1 VAARGRGGGRDERGG
16 LLDLGGGAESG
27 MGRDEIG
34 RLEGG
39 ATELSIMHLP
49 AHD

>member
-1 VAARGRGGGRDERGG
+1 MGLGGRRDERGG

-27 MGRDEIG
+27 LGRDEIG

-39 ATELSIMHLP
+39 AIEPSMYTSPTLG
-49 AHD
+49 